1 MLAFIF
7 FQCKRPP
14 PLPTLPPPTPPSP
27 PPSGAIKF
35 GDTAEECTQD
45 IAGTVRYSTSKNAL
59 ELCDGSSWSQ
69 LATVPDLGQTPE
81 RPGVH
86 CLDILD
92 SGEFL
97 RIVYHGQEHQSKCP

>member
-7 FQCKRPP
+7 FQCKQPP
-14 PLPTLPPPTPPSP
+14 PPP

-69 LATVPDLGQTPE
+69 LATVPDVGQTPE
-81 RPGVH
+81 RPGVD
-86 CLDILD
+86 CLDILN

-97 RIVYHGQEHQSKCP
+97 RITAKNTKVDALNSMFSRDVITS